1 MNEFSALIKEVTSI
15 AINNP
20 SLVEITESDAEFFN
34 SLPVSEVAPTLLEI
48 FKTTTDPS
56 VESRAFDA
64 LLKLKQ
70 FDKVQFLIDLFN
82 KSSVDWRI
90 ACCRGLSR
98 FQDPRAIVK
107 LCDALLYDNDPDVR
121 YVAAESLA
129 IIGDHTAIAAL
140 EYAKAHDTG
149 KDYEGFRVADMARQ
163 ALEQIHARS
172 SL

>member
-20 SLVEITESDAEFFN
+20 SLVEITKSDAEFFN
-34 SLPVSEVAPTLLEI
+34 SLPVSEVAPALLEI
-48 FKTTTDPS
+48 FENTTNSTTR
-56 VESRAFDA
+56 SRVFDA
-64 LLKLKQ
+64 LLKLEG
-70 FDKVQFLIDLFN
+70 FDKVQFLIELFDR
-82 KSSVDWRI
+82 SSDGWPA
-90 ACCRGLSR
+90 ACCRHLSEFR
-98 FQDPRAIVK
+98 DRRAIAK
-107 LCDALLYDNDPDVR
+107 LCDVLLHDSDPDVR

-129 IIGDHTAIAAL
+129 IIGDHTAIEAL
-140 EYAKAHDTG
+140 ERATAHDTG